1 MRFSLRRRAS
11 LRTEQS
17 FTWTRSTGTSGPQR
31 ALMRGAAN
39 GSFEPSLPF
48 LFNAADVCFKEDA
61 ETVAKL
67 VQVSTRVGALW

>member
-1 MRFSLRRRAS
+1 
-11 LRTEQS
+11 
-17 FTWTRSTGTSGPQR
+17 
-31 ALMRGAAN
+31 MRGAAN

-67 VQVSTRVGALW
+67 VQVSTRVGARVLFGDDDEPYYL